1 MKALPLILTL
11 ALALPATAGGPV
23 LVEDTTDTAA
33 PAPGLTPGEKV
44 GLAILGLI
52 IIGAIAS
59 GGGGD
64 TPAPGG
70 KLCLGDPDP
79 VPPSTGC

>member
-1 MKALPLILTL
+1 MKALALILIL
-11 ALALPATAGGPV
+11 ALAVPATAGGPV
-23 LVEDTTDTAA
+23 LVEDTTETAA
-33 PAPGLTPGEKV
+33 PAKALTPGEKV

-64 TPAPGG
+64 ATTPGG
-70 KLCLGDPDP
+70 KLCFGDP